1 MRSLNLDKLSLEE
14 KICQKIIIGMD
25 TPNAI
30 DKIENLITKYR
41 IGGILLYKKNYKNI
55 EELINLINHIKEL
68 NRKNNVPMFIAI
80 DQEGGRVNRLTN
92 ELENIPAPYKLAKVE
107 NAKEYVQKAGRITG
121 EILHRLGFNM
131 NFAPVLDIKRFP
143 DNHAIGD
150 RAFSENVEEVTELGI
165 EYMKKLQENQ
175 VVSVIKHFPGHGAT
189 NSDSHFKIPKIKEK
203 INDLEEKDMK
213 PFKKAIE
220 NGADAVLV
228 GHMRIKDITINPAS
242 ISRKFIAKYLK
253 KKYRFNGLVVT
264 DDMRMK
270 AMKYRFGANKSII
283 KAFEAGNDIIVFKYD
298 KGIEVVNEVINM
310 AKSGKLKI
318 NQIDNSVNKI
328 LNIKD
333 KYEINNDKIELVDN
347 EYIEKINEQII
358 EIRDKCKI
366 K

>member
-1 MRSLNLDKLSLEE
+1 MRNLKLDKLSLEE

-30 DKIENLITKYR
+30 DKIENLITKYK

-80 DQEGGRVNRLTN
+80 DQEGGRVNRLPN
-92 ELENIPAPYKLAKVE
+92 ELENIPAPYKLSKLE
-107 NAKEYVQKAGRITG
+107 NAKEYVQKAGEITG
-121 EILHRLGFNM
+121 NTLHRLGFNM

-150 RAFSENVEEVTELGI
+150 RAFSENIEEVTEYGI
-165 EYMKKLQENQ
+165 VYMKKLQENQ
-175 VVSVIKHFPGHGAT
+175 IVSVVKHFPGHGAT

-203 INDLEEKDMK
+203 INDLEVKDMK

-242 ISRKFIAKYLK
+242 ISRKFITKYLK

-298 KGIEVVNEVINM
+298 KGIEVLNEVINM
-310 AKSGKLKI
+310 AKSGKIKM

-347 EYIEKINEQII
+347 EYIEKINEQIK
-358 EIRDKCKI
+358 EIRDKCKN

>member
-1 MRSLNLDKLSLEE
+1 MRNLKLDTLSLEE
-14 KICQKIIIGMD
+14 KVCQKVIIGMD
-25 TPNAI
+25 TLNAI
-30 DKIENLITKYR
+30 DKIENLITKYK
-41 IGGILLYKKNYKNI
+41 IGGILLYKKNYKNL
-55 EELINLINHIKEL
+55 EELINLINYIKEL
-68 NRKNNVPMFIAI
+68 NIKNNVPMFIAI
-80 DQEGGRVNRLTN
+80 DQEGGRVNRLPN
-92 ELENIPAPYKLAKVE
+92 EFENIPAPYKLSKIE
-107 NAKEYVQKAGRITG
+107 NTKKYVQKAGKITG
-121 EILHRLGFNM
+121 EILHRLGFNL

-150 RAFSENVEEVTELGI
+150 RAFSENIDEVAEYGI

-175 VVSVIKHFPGHGAT
+175 VVSVIKHFPGHGTT

-203 INDLEEKDMK
+203 INDIEDKDMK

-242 ISRKFIAKYLK
+242 ISRKFITKYLK
-253 KKYRFNGLVVT
+253 KKCRFNGLVVT

-270 AMKYRFGANKSII
+270 AMKYRFGANRSII

-298 KGIEVVNEVINM
+298 KGIEVLNEVINM
-310 AKSGKLKI
+310 AKSGKLKA

-333 KYEINNDKIELVDN
+333 KYQINNDKIELVN
-347 EYIEKINEQII
+347 EEYIEKINEQIK
-358 EIRDKCKI
+358 EIKDKCNLK
-366 K
+366 

>member
-1 MRSLNLDKLSLEE
+1 MRNLKLDKLSLEE

-30 DKIENLITKYR
+30 DKIENLITKYK

-80 DQEGGRVNRLTN
+80 DQEGGRVNRLPN
-92 ELENIPAPYKLAKVE
+92 ELENIPAPYKLSKLE
-107 NAKEYVQKAGRITG
+107 NAKEYVQKAGEITG
-121 EILHRLGFNM
+121 NTLHRLGFNM

-150 RAFSENVEEVTELGI
+150 RAFSENIEEVTEYGI
-165 EYMKKLQENQ
+165 EYMKKLQKNQ
-175 VVSVIKHFPGHGAT
+175 VISVIKHFPGHGAT

-253 KKYRFNGLVVT
+253 KKYRFKGLVIT

-298 KGIEVVNEVINM
+298 KGIEVLNEVINM
-310 AKSGKLKI
+310 AKSGKIKM

-347 EYIEKINEQII
+347 EYIKKINEQIK
-358 EIRDKCKI
+358 EIRDKCKN

>member
-1 MRSLNLDKLSLEE
+1 MRNLKLDKLSLEE

-30 DKIENLITKYR
+30 DKIENLITKYK

-80 DQEGGRVNRLTN
+80 DQEGGRVNRLPN
-92 ELENIPAPYKLAKVE
+92 ELENIPAPYKLSKLE
-107 NAKEYVQKAGRITG
+107 NAKEYVQKAGEITG
-121 EILHRLGFNM
+121 NTLHRLGFNM

-150 RAFSENVEEVTELGI
+150 RAFSENIEEVTEYGI
-165 EYMKKLQENQ
+165 EYMKKLQKNQ
-175 VVSVIKHFPGHGAT
+175 VISVIKHFPGHGAT

-253 KKYRFNGLVVT
+253 KKYRFKGLVIT

-298 KGIEVVNEVINM
+298 KGIEALNEVINM
-310 AKSGKLKI
+310 AKSGKIKM

-347 EYIEKINEQII
+347 EYIKKINEQIK
-358 EIRDKCKI
+358 EIRDKCKN

>member
-1 MRSLNLDKLSLEE
+1 MRNLKLDMLSLEE
-14 KICQKIIIGMD
+14 KVCQKVIIGMD

-30 DKIENLITKYR
+30 DKVESLITKYK
-41 IGGILLYKKNYKNI
+41 IGGILLYKKNYKNL
-55 EELINLINHIKEL
+55 EELINLINYIKKL
-68 NRKNNVPMFIAI
+68 NIKNNVPMFIAI
-80 DQEGGRVNRLTN
+80 DQEGGRVNRLPN
-92 ELENIPAPYKLAKVE
+92 EFENIPAPYKLSKIE
-107 NAKEYVQKAGRITG
+107 NAKKYVQKSGKITG

-150 RAFSENVEEVTELGI
+150 RAFSENIEKVTEYGI

-203 INDLEEKDMK
+203 INDIEEKDMK

-228 GHMRIKDITINPAS
+228 GHMRIKDITVNPAT
-242 ISRKFIAKYLK
+242 ISRKFITKYLK
-253 KKYRFNGLVVT
+253 KKCRFNGLVVT

-298 KGIEVVNEVINM
+298 KGIEVLNEVIDM
-310 AKSGKLKI
+310 AKSGKLKA

-333 KYEINNDKIELVDN
+333 KYQINNDKIELVN
-347 EYIEKINEQII
+347 EEYIEKINEQIK
-358 EIRDKCKI
+358 EIKDKCNLK
-366 K
+366 

>member
-1 MRSLNLDKLSLEE
+1 MRNLKLDKLSLEE

-30 DKIENLITKYR
+30 DKIENLITKYK

-80 DQEGGRVNRLTN
+80 DQEGGRVNRLPN
-92 ELENIPAPYKLAKVE
+92 ELKNIPAPYKLSKLE
-107 NAKEYVQKAGRITG
+107 NAKEYVQKAGEITG
-121 EILHRLGFNM
+121 NTLHRLGFNM

-150 RAFSENVEEVTELGI
+150 RAFSENIEEVTEYVI
-165 EYMKKLQENQ
+165 EYMKKLQKNQ
-175 VVSVIKHFPGHGAT
+175 VISVIKHFPGHGAT

-253 KKYRFNGLVVT
+253 KKYRFKGLVVT

-298 KGIEVVNEVINM
+298 KGIEVLNEVINM
-310 AKSGKLKI
+310 AKSGKIKM

-347 EYIEKINEQII
+347 EYIKKINEQIK
-358 EIRDKCKI
+358 EIRDKCKN

>member
-1 MRSLNLDKLSLEE
+1 MRNLNLDKLSLEE

-80 DQEGGRVNRLTN
+80 DQEGGRVNRLPN

-121 EILHRLGFNM
+121 EMLHRLGFNM

-150 RAFSENVEEVTELGI
+150 RAFSENVEEVTEFGI

-203 INDLEEKDMK
+203 INNLEEKDMK

-242 ISRKFIAKYLK
+242 ISRRFIAKYLK

>member
-1 MRSLNLDKLSLEE
+1 MRNLKLDILSLEE
-14 KICQKIIIGMD
+14 KICQKVIIGMD

-30 DKIENLITKYR
+30 DKIENLITKYK

-55 EELINLINHIKEL
+55 EELINLINYIKEL

-80 DQEGGRVNRLTN
+80 DQEGGRVNRLPN
-92 ELENIPAPYKLAKVE
+92 ELENIPAPYKLSKLE
-107 NAKEYVQKAGRITG
+107 NAKEYVQKAGKITG

-150 RAFSENVEEVTELGI
+150 RAFSENIKKVTEHGI

-203 INDLEEKDMK
+203 INDLEKIDME
-213 PFKKAIE
+213 PFEKAIE

-242 ISRKFIAKYLK
+242 ISRKFITKYLK
-253 KKYRFNGLVVT
+253 KKYRFKGLVVT

-283 KAFEAGNDIIVFKYD
+283 KAFEAGNDVIVFKYD
-298 KGIEVVNEVINM
+298 KGIEVLNEVIDM
-310 AKSGKLKI
+310 AKNGKLKM

-333 KYEINNDKIELVDN
+333 KYQINNDKIELVDD
-347 EYIEKINEQII
+347 EYIEKINEQI
-358 EIRDKCKI
+358 EEMRNECNLK
-366 K
+366 